1 MSSTPIEAL
10 FALFKGEFG
19 VSHRE
24 LATLILSSHPLADGM
39 SPVQRAEN
47 TTWLTRYV
55 VHAPM
60 DSLQDRLFADFNLSA
75 RRVHHLLGLRRK
87 ADHDIFQ
94 VISSS
99 SLMPDALGS
108 ADQKAHVYRNVLLR
122 LNASFDDAAEKA
134 RAALI
139 LTIASGCTGNV
150 APAIGLTQA
159 YLRSNGLPFQE
170 ATPCPNA
177 LAQPSSGSPSI
188 DTPPR
193 FNWAHT
199 HH

>member
-87 ADHDIFQ
+87 ADH
-94 VISSS
+94 
-99 SLMPDALGS
+99 
-108 ADQKAHVYRNVLLR
+108 
-122 LNASFDDAAEKA
+122 EKA

-159 YLRSNGLPFQE
+159 YLRSNGLPFHE